1 MEKTNYWNGA
11 LHFVNA
17 ERKDYDGTITPVT
30 IHGRA
35 HYCCHF
41 VAICQG
47 NPVRMSSFQE
57 TVERAEN
64 FMAERGYVPNVHPA
78 VYPDNPKRKER
89 LFSIGGKSVCW
100 DAAPMEF
107 RKEYFPVYFDQFG
120 RDFFPYVPAGE

>member
-1 MEKTNYWNGA
+1 MEKTNFWNGA

-17 ERKDYDGTITPVT
+17 ERKDYDGTITAVT
-30 IHGRA
+30 IHGQTR
-35 HYCCHF
+35 YCCHYRQL
-41 VAICQG
+41 CQG
-47 NPVRMSSFQE
+47 VPVRMSSFQE
-57 TVERAEN
+57 TVERAEL
-64 FMAERGYVPNVHPA
+64 FMAERGYVPNVHKA